1 MSSMLSSPAT
11 ARIVPFAIYIAF
23 LALSGVLGDAVSFDA
38 RWLYPL
44 RVGIVALALVFFW
57 KHYDELR
64 GRVAMPGGFWAL
76 SLVVGIVVFLLWVN
90 LSASWMFVGEAGK
103 GFDPRDGE
111 HVNVALALFRVAG
124 AALVV
129 PVMEE
134 LFWRSFVMRWIDNQ
148 DFQKVVPTLVTLK
161 AVLLSSL
168 VFGFEHHEWFAGVL
182 AGLAYAWLY
191 RATGNL
197 WAPVFAHGVTNGMLG
212 MWVLYTR
219 SWQFW

>member
-1 MSSMLSSPAT
+1 MPSMLSNPAT
-11 ARIVPFAIYIAF
+11 ARVVPFAIYIAF
-23 LALSGVLGDAVSFDA
+23 LALSGVVGDAASFDA

-44 RVGIVALALVFFW
+44 RVGVVALALVAFC
-57 KHYDELR
+57 KQYDELR
-64 GRVAMPGGFWAL
+64 LRPAMAGGFWAL
-76 SLVVGIVVFLLWVN
+76 SLIVGIVVFLLWVN

-148 DFQKVVPTLVTLK
+148 EFRKVLPAVVTMK
-161 AVLLSSL
+161 ALLLSSL

-182 AGLAYAWLY
+182 AGLAYGWLY
-191 RATGNL
+191 RVTGNL
-197 WAPVFAHGVTNGMLG
+197 WAPVFAHGITNGMLG